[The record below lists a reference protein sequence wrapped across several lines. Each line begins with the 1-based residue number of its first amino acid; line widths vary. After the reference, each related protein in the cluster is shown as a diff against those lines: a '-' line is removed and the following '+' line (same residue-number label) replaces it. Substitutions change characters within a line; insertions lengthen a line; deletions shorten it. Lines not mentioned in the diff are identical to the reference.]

1 MKIVLISLSTP
12 TLYNVRAA
20 SALPY
25 HLLKGLQEI
34 ENVETVVYSFNVNE
48 LSSSDLSF
56 VEKELNY

>member
-34 ENVETVVYSFNVNE
+34 ENVETVIYSFNINE
-48 LSSSDLSF
+48 LSSADQSV
-56 VEKELNY
+56 VEQE